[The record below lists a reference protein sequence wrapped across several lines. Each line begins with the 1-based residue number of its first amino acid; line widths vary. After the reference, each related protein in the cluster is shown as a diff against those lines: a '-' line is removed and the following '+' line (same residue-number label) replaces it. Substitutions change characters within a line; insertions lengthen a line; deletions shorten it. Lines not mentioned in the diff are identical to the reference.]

1 MNTDTKTNTTT
12 SSDDDMKISISA
24 DIFMWMFTVV
34 MVMSGNNRKY
44 LVMVASDVMD
54 DMRHVMMICCFKVRE
69 SYFDGS
75 VTSNNK

>member
-1 MNTDTKTNTTT
+1 MP
-12 SSDDDMKISISA
+12 ISISA
-24 DIFMWMFTVV
+24 AISMWMFTEV
-34 MVMSGNNRKY
+34 MVLSGNNSKD

-54 DMRHVMMICCFKVRE
+54 DMRYGMVICCFKVRE